1 MRSLLR
7 SVIHNAT
14 VTAVDDAPPVSLRVD
29 PYLMRAAELLPCEE
43 VEVVNVATGER
54 FRTWIEAAEEGS
66 GEVRL
71 HAGTRTPVRKGDRVS
86 ILAFGILHD
95 GQTLD
100 HRARVVV
107 LDAANRVVEADERR
121 GSITID
127 G

>member
-7 SVIHNAT
+7 AVIQNAI

-29 PYLMRAAELLPCEE
+29 PFLMRAADLLPCEE

-54 FRTWIEAAEEGS
+54 FRTWLEPAEEGS

-71 HAGTRTPVRKGDRVS
+71 HAGTRTPVRKGDTVS
-86 ILAFGILHD
+86 ILAFGLLHD

-100 HRARVVV
+100 HRARVVT
-107 LDAANRVVEADERR
+107 LDDANRVVA
-121 GSITID
+121 SINI
-127 G
+127 GA